1 METKM
6 LYYKIFE
13 KKVEPVD
20 YVNWSTQ
27 MSENS
32 DTSTSLNILSSLRE
46 TLNIFEVED
55 YFHRAV
61 RELSMEEPTQDECS
75 KYYFWYLL
83 KQIIDNE
90 SIAINYAYEIYQV
103 VREEFVSEE
112 LNVWYEISEMID
124 DYRYGD
130 NVEGITRESLI
141 TTIVKEAEKQLNCN
155 FLLN

>member
-6 LYYKIFE
+6 LYYKIFK

-20 YVNWSTQ
+20 YVNWAIKMLES
-27 MSENS
+27 S
-32 DTSTSLNILSSLRE
+32 DTSASLNILSSLSE
-46 TLNIFEVED
+46 TLNTFEVED

-61 RELSMEEPTQDECS
+61 RELGIEEPSQDKCS

-90 SIAINYAYEIYQV
+90 SNAINYAYEIYQV

-130 NVEGITRESLI
+130 NIEGITIESLI
-141 TTIVKEAEKQLNCN
+141 STIVKEAKKQLNCN
-155 FLLN
+155 FFLN